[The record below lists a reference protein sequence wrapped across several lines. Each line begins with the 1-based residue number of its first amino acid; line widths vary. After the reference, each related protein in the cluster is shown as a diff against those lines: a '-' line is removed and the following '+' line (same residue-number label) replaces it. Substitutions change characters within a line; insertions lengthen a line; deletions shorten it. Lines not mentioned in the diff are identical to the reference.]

1 MGNGSVLC
9 VSDAFSR
16 HFGLYQHHADT
27 CQVSPAI
34 LESINYI
41 DVPADVSNYTVLH
54 GAIIGG
60 LGGVRQTA
68 LSFEQVVGLMTFQ
81 ALGLHNRLRVNVIGP
96 RNRGFMLGADGRLY
110 EVWMDIWRPR
120 VIDMELCLDGNTL
133 DEATWQAGSR
143 VFYNTAPRMVQD
155 VTPVELSMSVAHEIY
170 QGIRSHRVDSLGE
183 FPLLVAR

>member
-1 MGNGSVLC
+1 MGNGFVLR

-16 HFGLYQHHADT
+16 HIGLYQHHADT

-34 LESINYI
+34 LRSINYI

-60 LGGVRQTA
+60 LGGVRQKA

-133 DEATWQAGSR
+133 DEATWQEGSR
-143 VFYNTAPRMVQD
+143 VFYNMAPRMVQD

-170 QGIRSHRVDSLGE
+170 QGIRSDRVDSLGE